1 MTEGKLRYYQ
11 SHPAVNLGKP
21 HSQATRDKIRRSAL
35 KAGVGKWNKGRDR

>member
-35 KAGVGKWNKGRDR
+35 KAGVGKRNKERDR

>member
-1 MTEGKLRYYQ
+1 MKEGKLRYYQ
-11 SHPAVNLGKP
+11 SHQTVNLGKP